1 MSAELQSEQ
10 RTRIWLALIL
20 LVYLVLASAY
30 AVYTPAWQV
39 PDEPAHYN
47 YVRHIA
53 ETGTLPELRP
63 GDYPAAYL
71 EEIKAAR
78 FAPSYSID
86 PIRYESHQPPLYY
99 LLATPVFLL
108 GHALGME
115 TPLLF
120 LRLFTALLGALSLL
134 VTYHLIRALLPDRPI
149 IALGTVG
156 FMAFLPMRLAVTG
169 AVNNDVLVELL
180 LALTAW
186 QLVLLGRH
194 EWTPRRAL
202 LLGLTIGLAFL
213 TKLQAYVAAPL
224 AFFAWAW
231 AVAATRRS
239 HRSIAPLL
247 AQGTLVLTVALACIA
262 PWLVRNA
269 TIYGSNDLL
278 GMVRHD
284 AVAGGQLTTAALI
297 AERGLAGTL
306 RSLVQTTF
314 QSFWGQFGWMG
325 VPLHPRVYQALA
337 ALCALA
343 LLGLADSAGDLWE
356 LRKSNAQA
364 YRMMLLS
371 AWGLLT
377 VAGFL
382 WYNLQYVQHQGR
394 YLFPALPVWALSFTL
409 GLERLYTRAPR
420 WLLAMLGAVALLLL
434 ILGLLAGDISVF
446 GVLLVVAG
454 VAMICAGHVL
464 EHRWQ
469 GTPLA
474 LSFGAM
480 AAFALWCLTVLA
492 PALAP

>member
-1 MSAELQSEQ
+1 MSADPQSEQ

-63 GDYPAAYL
+63 GDYPAGYL

-78 FAPSYSID
+78 FAPDYSID

-134 VTYHLIRALLPDRPI
+134 VTYQLIRALLPDRPI
-149 IALGTVG
+149 IALGTVA

-231 AVAATRRS
+231 AAADARRM
-239 HRSIAPLL
+239 RRPLAPLL

-262 PWLVRNA
+262 PWLARNA
-269 TIYGSNDLL
+269 AVYGAGDLL
-278 GMVRHD
+278 AMVRHD
-284 AVAGGQLTTAALI
+284 TVAGGQLTTAALI
-297 AERGLAGTL
+297 AQRGLAGTL

-343 LLGLADSAGDLWE
+343 LLGVLDGARDLW
-356 LRKSNAQA
+356 RAAKNSGRA
-364 YRMMLLS
+364 YRMMLLA
-371 AWGLLT
+371 AWGALT

-394 YLFPALPVWALSFTL
+394 YLFPALPVWALLFTW
-409 GLERLYTRAPR
+409 GMKRLYTRAPR
-420 WLLAMLGAVALLLL
+420 WVFILLGLVVLTLGVMGLVTADLKAYALMLVLGALALV
-434 ILGLLAGDISVF
+434 LAGGIV
-446 GVLLVVAG
+446 
-454 VAMICAGHVL
+454 
-464 EHRWQ
+464 EHRWP
-469 GTPLA
+469 GIMLIATYLGMA
-474 LSFGAM
+474 SFAVC
-480 AAFALWCLTVLA
+480 CLTVLV
-492 PALAP
+492 PALTP